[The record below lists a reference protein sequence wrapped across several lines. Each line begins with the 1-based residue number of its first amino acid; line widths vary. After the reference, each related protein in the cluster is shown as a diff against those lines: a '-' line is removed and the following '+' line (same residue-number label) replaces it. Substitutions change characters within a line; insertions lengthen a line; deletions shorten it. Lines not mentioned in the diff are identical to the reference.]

1 MNAVHEFGNSVTKRL
16 PKGETKTLAQQ
27 NIGEYLTHHFSQKY
41 YCNNCTKE
49 IIISPSLLYIIDVL
63 LLN

>member
-27 NIGEYLTHHFSQKY
+27 NIGEYLTHHFSQK
-41 YCNNCTKE
+41 
-49 IIISPSLLYIIDVL
+49 
-63 LLN
+63 